1 MAGYRIRE
9 AGPADA
15 LALTE
20 ALVEAAN
27 WHPDRVRPRVS
38 VLADPVRRGYIAG
51 WQRPADAGFL
61 AEDSAGEPIGAG
73 WYRLFPA
80 DRPGLGFV
88 GVGVPELIL
97 GVRPVWRAQGVG
109 RGLLQR
115 LIARAGADGHARIA
129 LSVER
134 GNYAQRL
141 YLSEGFVVLETRG
154 AADVMVR
161 TVG

>member
-1 MAGYRIRE
+1 MAGYRVRE
-9 AGPADA
+9 AGQSDA

-38 VLADPVRRGYIAG
+38 VLADSVRRAYIAG
-51 WQRPADAGFL
+51 WQRPSDAGFV
-61 AEDSAGEPIGAG
+61 AIDGAGEPIGAG

-80 DRPGLGFV
+80 DSPGLGFV
-88 GVGVPELIL
+88 ATGVPELIL

-109 RGLLQR
+109 RTLLLR
-115 LIARAGADGHARIA
+115 LLESAEAKGHARIG

-134 GNYAQRL
+134 GNFAERL
-141 YLSEGFVVLETRG
+141 YLSEGFTLLETRG
-154 AADVMVR
+154 SSSVMVR
-161 TVG
+161 GLR